1 MACEHFSAVPIHCG
15 PRVIRK
21 RRLPN
26 SHPLR
31 RPMLLR
37 PPPATTPSARRVRR
51 HYLGVWTWFAGVL
64 LLATNVLQISAFAA
78 DIADGRT
85 SFLRYCASCH
95 GAEAD
100 GHGYVAPALTHP
112 PSDLRHLAERN
123 DVTLQGDVRE
133 RHDVLAERLAR
144 FIDGRE
150 IVTAHGTREM
160 PVWGERFDADQAE
173 GAAREKAVRERVNAL
188 AVYLLSIQ
196 MKPQP

>member
-1 MACEHFSAVPIHCG
+1 MACERCSAVPIHGVPC
-15 PRVIRK
+15 VIRT
-21 RRLPN
+21 RRRRN

-31 RPMLLR
+31 RPMVLR
-37 PPPATTPSARRVRR
+37 NPPATTPSARRVRR
-51 HYLGVWTWFAGVL
+51 HHLGVRTWFVGVL
-64 LLATNVLQISAFAA
+64 LATSVLQTSAFAD

-85 SFLRYCASCH
+85 LFLRYCASCH
-95 GAEAD
+95 GVEGD
-100 GHGYVAPALTHP
+100 GRGFVARALAHP
-112 PSDLRHLAERN
+112 PSDLRHLGERN

-133 RHDVLAERLAR
+133 RHDVLGERIAR

-150 IVTAHGTREM
+150 MVTAHGTREM

-196 MKPQP
+196 TKPQP